1 MSACV
6 RLCTCLYIYVRYLRY
21 LFVWHFGVKLWA
33 CVWRV
38 CMCVCVSIK
47 LNETLCTNG
56 RHIWFAVILFFDVAY
71 LYVEN
76 TMICRRYGSHENWIS
91 MTTNYRSINGSH
103 QFIEFKKKRKKNAF
117 YANSTLLFY
126 WFREQTTNG
135 IVNAFQTI
143 VKLMHTLAT
152 SATCTATDE
161 NFRSKQWKW
170 IRQRAIA
177 LHYMLCSRTKTTEKK
192 RKSINRKRVKEF

>member
-103 QFIEFKKKRKKNAF
+103 QFIEFKKKKEKKCILCELN
-117 YANSTLLFY
+117 TIILL
-126 WFREQTTNG
+126 
-135 IVNAFQTI
+135 I
-143 VKLMHTLAT
+143 
-152 SATCTATDE
+152 
-161 NFRSKQWKW
+161 
-170 IRQRAIA
+170 
-177 LHYMLCSRTKTTEKK
+177 SRTNDK
-192 RKSINRKRVKEF
+192 RNCQCVPDNCQIDAYTSDLSNVHGNGWKFSIETVKMNKAKSDCITLHVVQ